1 MKQNNQSLME
11 AIVIVLHETTGI
23 GWQTIRKVVQHG
35 AWNQYAEYGPTDWQH
50 QFGMKPEQASAAV
63 AALRRVAEENPKEA
77 ARRRGIALLTPF
89 QEAYPKLLR
98 HIPQPPWV
106 LYAMGRTDLLEGPG
120 IAIVGTRGPTAYG
133 RRTALDLS
141 KALASRGLTVV
152 SGMARGIDA
161 YAHEGAIGEAGST
174 IAVLGTPV
182 DVVYPPQNRGLYAEL
197 TERGLVLSE
206 VPPGTP
212 FHPGHFPLR
221 NRIIAGMSV
230 GTLVIEAAER
240 SGSLITATQALD
252 MSRDVFAVPGPIS
265 SPKSAGTNRLIRECG
280 AKLVTEAA
288 HIIEEFPW
296 MDILH
301 AQSAKH
307 RPDRQA
313 ESSPQADMSVEEA
326 NIYRLLQD
334 QARTTDELHEASGY
348 PFGLLHAILIN
359 LTIKRKIEQ
368 HPGSL
373 YSVT

>member
-1 MKQNNQSLME
+1 MKKNIQALME

-35 AWNQYAEYGPTDWQH
+35 AWSQYADYAAADWQH
-50 QFGMKPEQASAAV
+50 QFGMKLEQANAACG
-63 AALRRVAEENPKEA
+63 AIRRLALVDPREGAQS
-77 ARRRGIALLTPF
+77 RGVTLITPF
-89 QEAYPKLLR
+89 EDSYPRLLR

-106 LYAMGRTDLLEGPG
+106 LYAMGRTELLEGPG
-120 IAIVGTRGPTAYG
+120 VAIVGTRGPTAYG

-141 KALASRGLTVV
+141 KALAARGLTII

-161 YAHEGAIGEAGST
+161 YAHEGALRETGST
-174 IAVLGTPV
+174 VAVLGTPV

-197 TERGLVLSE
+197 KSYGLILSE

-221 NRIIAGMSV
+221 NRIIAGLSV

-240 SGSLITATQALD
+240 SGSLITATQALE
-252 MSRDVFAVPGPIS
+252 MSREVFAVPGPIS

-280 AKLVTEAA
+280 AKLVTDAA

-296 MDILH
+296 VPLLNPDTD
-301 AQSAKH
+301 KH
-307 RPDRQA
+307 RQHPDSTTTDQTVM
-313 ESSPQADMSVEEA
+313 SSEEA

-334 QARTTDELHEASGY
+334 QTRTMDELHEATGY